1 MKITLI
7 MQVMSYK
14 ISSFVSLF
22 FGFFL
27 YLFFIPVNLEM
38 SCNFNNGTCCFMK
51 TTLIMQVMS
60 YKISSF
66 VSLFFVFFLYLFFI
80 PVNLEMSCNF
90 NNGTCCFLLWK
101 KSKQGNFLQDTF
113 PFYFVISSVSWL

>member
-1 MKITLI
+1 MTLFIKKITLI

-22 FGFFL
+22 LVF
-27 YLFFIPVNLEM
+27 
-38 SCNFNNGTCCFMK
+38 
-51 TTLIMQVMS
+51 
-60 YKISSF
+60 
-66 VSLFFVFFLYLFFI
+66 FFLYLFFI

-113 PFYFVISSVSWL
+113 PFYFVISSVSWP

>member
-22 FGFFL
+22 FGFLL

-51 TTLIMQVMS
+51 ITLIMQVMS

-66 VSLFFVFFLYLFFI
+66 VSLFFVVFFCICFLY
-80 PVNLEMSCNF
+80 
-90 NNGTCCFLLWK
+90 
-101 KSKQGNFLQDTF
+101 Q
-113 PFYFVISSVSWL
+113 